1 MDNRT
6 SLERLEPEFKLFL
19 RRRHMLQVCATGKG
33 FLTRFKKSM
42 VMGGARAH
50 ETHCRVRQTE
60 QRLLC
65 CMSPTER
72 HSPKCLCTHFHMS
85 ASLPSPYSC
94 RSQAHEGL
102 VTCGERARICLSSV
116 YKILASSHA
125 LGVPSPTGFETAQQ
139 PGQAGVFSK
148 P

>member
-1 MDNRT
+1 MDNRA

-33 FLTRFKKSM
+33 SLTRFKKSM
-42 VMGGARAH
+42 VMGGARPM
-50 ETHCRVRQTE
+50 
-60 QRLLC
+60 RLTVESDKQNRGC
-65 CMSPTER
+65 CVYSPTER

-139 PGQAGVFSK
+139 PGQAGVFST